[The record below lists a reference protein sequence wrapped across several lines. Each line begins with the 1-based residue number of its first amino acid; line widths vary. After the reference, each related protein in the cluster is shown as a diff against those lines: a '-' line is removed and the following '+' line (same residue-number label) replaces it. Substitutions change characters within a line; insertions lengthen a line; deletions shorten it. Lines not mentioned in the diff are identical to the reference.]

1 MMDLQGTEP
10 MAGSDVRLLPVDDSG
25 LHHGVL
31 TSWST
36 GPGGLVVTSTVRLT
50 AASVEALV
58 GARVWVETQGPSGQ
72 ARVHEA
78 LARPT
83 LDHTELDLTGVML
96 AADARRAAVR
106 APMSLSAR
114 LAAPGVESVAAQTVD
129 VSTGGMRLSVE
140 DALELAIG
148 DDVEVTVFM
157 DDDEAPVMAIGQVA
171 SAGDE
176 SVGLRLEIASE
187 ADRERLERI
196 VLRQIAASSP
206 DTRS

>member
-10 MAGSDVRLLPVDDSG
+10 QAGSDVRLLPVDESG

-50 AASVEALV
+50 KGSVEALV

-83 LDHTELDLTGVML
+83 LNHSELDLTGVML
-96 AADARRAAVR
+96 AADTRRTAVR
-106 APMSLSAR
+106 APLTLAAR

-129 VSTGGMRLSVE
+129 VSAGGMRLAVE
-140 DALELAIG
+140 DDIDLAVG

-157 DDDEAPVMAIGQVA
+157 GDDDAPVLATGQVA
-171 SAGDE
+171 SSGED
-176 SVGLRLEIASE
+176 SVGLRLQIASDD
-187 ADRERLERI
+187 DRERLERV
-196 VLRQIAASSP
+196 VLQQIAASSP
-206 DTRS
+206 DTGS

>member
-1 MMDLQGTEP
+1 MDLQGTEP
-10 MAGSDVRLLPVDDSG
+10 LEGSDVRLLPVDDTG

-36 GPGGLVVTSTVRLT
+36 GPGGLVVTSTVRLST
-50 AASVEALV
+50 DSVEALV

-83 LDHTELDLTGVML
+83 LDATELDLTGVML
-96 AADARRAAVR
+96 AADTRRAAVR
-106 APMSLSAR
+106 APLSLAAR

-129 VSTGGMRLSVE
+129 VSSGGMRLAVE
-140 DALELAIG
+140 DDLELAVG

-157 DDDEAPVMAIGQVA
+157 GDDDAPVLATGQVA
-171 SAGDE
+171 SAGDD
-176 SVGLRLEIASE
+176 SVGLRLQISSD
-187 ADRERLERI
+187 ADRERLERV
-196 VLRQIAASSP
+196 VLKQIAASSP
-206 DTRS
+206 DIGS

>member
-1 MMDLQGTEP
+1 MMDLQGSEP
-10 MAGSDVRLLPVDDSG
+10 LEGSDVRLLPVDDSG

-36 GPGGLVVTSTVRLT
+36 GPGGLVVTSTVRMT
-50 AASVEALV
+50 DGSVAALV
-58 GARVWVETQGPSGQ
+58 GARVWVQTQGASGQ

-83 LDHTELDLTGVML
+83 RDRAELDLTGVMI
-96 AADARRAAVR
+96 AADTRRRAVR
-106 APMSLSAR
+106 APLALAAR

-129 VSTGGMRLSVE
+129 VSSGGMRLVVE
-140 DALELAIG
+140 DDLELAVG

-157 DDDEAPVMAIGQVA
+157 GDDDAPVLATGQVA
-171 SAGDE
+171 SSAED
-176 SVGLRLEIASE
+176 SVGLRLQIASD
-187 ADRERLERI
+187 ADHERLERA
-196 VLRQIAASSP
+196 VLRQITASSP